1 MTVFFYMH
9 VEMHRSSNLACFSL
23 QHKRARY
30 AIHSYAATST
40 RLLNGSTVV
49 KVCGCHRLVMCMVI
63 PGGGMRSCYKAGV
76 RGRVRDTP
84 CATVG
89 LKVGH
94 VDEAPCVN
102 MCKKNEEEFAHK
114 CFDWMRSS

>member
-1 MTVFFYMH
+1 VTVFFYMH
-9 VEMHRSSNLACFSL
+9 VEMHRSFNLACFSP

-49 KVCGCHRLVMCMVI
+49 KVCGCHRLVVCMVI
-63 PGGGMRSCYKAGV
+63 PGGGMRSWYKAGV

-94 VDEAPCVN
+94 VDEAPCVR
-102 MCKKNEEEFAHK
+102 MCKKRRGICTKMF
-114 CFDWMRSS
+114 

>member
-1 MTVFFYMH
+1 
-9 VEMHRSSNLACFSL
+9 
-23 QHKRARY
+23 
-30 AIHSYAATST
+30 
-40 RLLNGSTVV
+40 
-49 KVCGCHRLVMCMVI
+49 MVI